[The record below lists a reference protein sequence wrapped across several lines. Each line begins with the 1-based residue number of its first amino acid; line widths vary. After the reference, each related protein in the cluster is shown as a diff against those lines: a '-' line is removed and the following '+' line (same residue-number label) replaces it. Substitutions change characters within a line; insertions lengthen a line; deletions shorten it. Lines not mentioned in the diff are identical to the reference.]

1 MHITKG
7 AKGFDLIKQVYSRF
21 ANVERSFTTGDYVTY
36 TFDPQTVIHADMF
49 GDDFKQDNLD
59 ALKAELTKCFAGKTI
74 DAESLFSKHQT
85 ENMFARTHY
94 TSALRQLYNEG
105 KITAEIKDNKNH
117 RESVLLIKECIIT
130 FK

>member
-1 MHITKG
+1 
-7 AKGFDLIKQVYSRF
+7 
-21 ANVERSFTTGDYVTY
+21 
-36 TFDPQTVIHADMF
+36 MF

-74 DAESLFSKHQT
+74 DAESLFSKHQK
-85 ENMFARTHY
+85 ENMFASTHY